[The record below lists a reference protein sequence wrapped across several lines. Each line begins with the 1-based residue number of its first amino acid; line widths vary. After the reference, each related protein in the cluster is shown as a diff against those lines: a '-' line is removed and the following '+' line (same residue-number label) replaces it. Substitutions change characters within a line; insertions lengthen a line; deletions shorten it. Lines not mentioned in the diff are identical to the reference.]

1 MTRVLLD
8 TNAYSDLRR
17 GREAVVERIRAAEEV
32 LLSSV
37 VAGELLYGFRVG
49 SRFKRNLTE
58 LEAFLARPF
67 VRFLPVTRVT
77 ADRYARI
84 ASALRRKGTPIPTN
98 DIWIAAHAVETGAD
112 LLSSDAH
119 FSHVDGVA
127 WLDPGA

>member
-1 MTRVLLD
+1 MRVLLD
-8 TNAYSDLRR
+8 TNAYADLRR

-37 VAGELLYGFRVG
+37 VAGELLYGFRLG

-67 VRFLPVTRVT
+67 VRFVPVTRVT

-84 ASALRRKGTPIPTN
+84 ASTLRRKGTPIPTN

-112 LLSSDAH
+112 LLSSDEH
-119 FSHVDGVA
+119 FSLVDGVA

>member
-1 MTRVLLD
+1 MRVLLD

-67 VRFLPVTRVT
+67 VRFVPVTRVT

-84 ASALRRKGTPIPTN
+84 ASTLRRKGTPIPTN